1 MNWIPSFARL
11 VAASLVFLV
20 GGGAAPAA
28 ALATGS
34 SAGSSEGPAAVSTT
48 AQPLAARSGAMP
60 AGQGRGAAASVSASP
75 ISAARL
81 RAASPASP
89 LAGQPGAQPPG
100 APLASLQSE
109 EAEAPAEPDSVLIM
123 RVDGPIDAGHQALFR
138 RAVVTAKANG
148 SPLIVAFDTPGGELT
163 RMRQFAGA
171 IDAAVN
177 DGVRVIG
184 WVDDQALS
192 AGTWLAIACQSL
204 YVRERSSIGAAQAVQ
219 LTPTG
224 MVPAGEKIASA
235 YRAWVRGWAK
245 THGKN
250 ELLAEA
256 MIDPGTEV
264 RRVRLDGI
272 EQDISGAR
280 WDDLVAQGNAPELIR
295 TVVPEGTLLAL
306 TGAEAI
312 QYGFADAMA
321 ESPEALLSKEG
332 LAGMPL
338 EPLDKTRSEDL
349 LASLHGMRLLLLFL
363 GLFFGYVELKVPG
376 FGIPGGLSI
385 LCFIGLFV
393 GQYLI
398 GLADI
403 PHVVLATLGVVLVGT
418 EIFVVPGMIWPG
430 LVGATCL
437 VVGLL
442 MSQVG
447 PDLSM
452 GDAWDRQLLFDA
464 TFQLVATA
472 AAGVFAIWTLSRF
485 LPQTPL
491 LGRMVLA
498 GAGGAADAM
507 PEAHDATRQAHA
519 RPGAL
524 GTASTDL
531 RPVGKVALD
540 GDEDGVYHEARIE
553 GGVLE
558 RGARVTVLEVSAG
571 RLLVAAVGSVPPER
585 PPASSAEGA
594 DS

>member
-1 MNWIPSFARL
+1 MHRTAKLARL
-11 VAASLVFLV
+11 LAITLLLCLGVRGVH
-20 GGGAAPAA
+20 AAPQVDEEVA
-28 ALATGS
+28 
-34 SAGSSEGPAAVSTT
+34 PVSPET
-48 AQPLAARSGAMP
+48 AF
-60 AGQGRGAAASVSASP
+60 
-75 ISAARL
+75 
-81 RAASPASP
+81 
-89 LAGQPGAQPPG
+89 
-100 APLASLQSE
+100 
-109 EAEAPAEPDSVLIM
+109 IM

-138 RAVVTAKANG
+138 RAVVSAEASG
-148 SPLIVAFDTPGGELT
+148 APLIVAFDTPGGELT

-171 IDAAVN
+171 IDTAVK

-184 WVDDQALS
+184 WVDDEALS
-192 AGTWLAIACQSL
+192 AGTWLAIACESL

-264 RRVRLDGI
+264 RRVRIDGI
-272 EQDISGAR
+272 EQDISGTR
-280 WDDLVAQGNAPELIR
+280 WDDLVAKGEAPELIR

-312 QYGFADAMA
+312 ELGFADAMA
-321 ESPEALLSKEG
+321 ETTEALLAKEG
-332 LAGMPL
+332 LAGLQL

-403 PHVVLATLGVVLVGT
+403 PHVVLAAIGVVLVGT

-485 LPQTPL
+485 LPQTPI

-498 GAGGAADAM
+498 GAGGVADAM
-507 PEAHDATRQAHA
+507 PEARDESRLQHA

-540 GDEDGVYHEARIE
+540 GDEEGTYHEARLE
-553 GGVLE
+553 GGALA
-558 RGARVTVLEVSAG
+558 RGGRVRVIEVIAG
-571 RLLVAAVGSVPPER
+571 RLVVESVGAESAGEAEEAR
-585 PPASSAEGA
+585 P
-594 DS
+594 

>member
-1 MNWIPSFARL
+1 MHWIATLARTL
-11 VAASLVFLV
+11 APLLLLCIGLGGVHAAPQADAE
-20 GGGAAPAA
+20 AAPAPP
-28 ALATGS
+28 AT
-34 SAGSSEGPAAVSTT
+34 A
-48 AQPLAARSGAMP
+48 
-60 AGQGRGAAASVSASP
+60 
-75 ISAARL
+75 
-81 RAASPASP
+81 
-89 LAGQPGAQPPG
+89 
-100 APLASLQSE
+100 
-109 EAEAPAEPDSVLIM
+109 LIM

-138 RAVVTAKANG
+138 RAVVLAKSSGA
-148 SPLIVAFDTPGGELT
+148 PLIIAFDTPGGELA

-171 IDAAVN
+171 IDSAVK

-192 AGTWLAIACQSL
+192 AGTWLAIACESL
-204 YVRERSSIGAAQAVQ
+204 YVRQRSSIGAAQAVQ

-224 MVPAGEKIASA
+224 MAPAGEKIASA

-264 RRVRLDGI
+264 RRVKIDGI
-272 EQDISGAR
+272 EQDISGIR
-280 WDDLVAQGNAPELIR
+280 WDDLVAKGETPELIR

-312 QYGFADAMA
+312 EFGFADAMA
-321 ESPEALLSKEG
+321 ESTETLLSKEG
-332 LAGMPL
+332 LAGLQL

-363 GLFFGYVELKVPG
+363 GLFFGYVELKIPG

-403 PHVVLATLGVVLVGT
+403 PHVVLAAVGVVLVGT

-464 TFQLVATA
+464 TYQLVATA

-485 LPQTPL
+485 LPQTPV

-507 PEAHDATRQAHA
+507 PEAR
-519 RPGAL
+519 
-524 GTASTDL
+524 
-531 RPVGKVALD
+531 
-540 GDEDGVYHEARIE
+540 DE
-553 GGVLE
+553 
-558 RGARVTVLEVSAG
+558 S
-571 RLLVAAVGSVPPER
+571 
-585 PPASSAEGA
+585 
-594 DS
+594 